1 MNTSS
6 IKEIH
11 EHLKHQTHKSTLNL
25 EIPKHR
31 ANNPF
36 VNLIV
41 GTDLVHPKF
50 RSQPRLL
57 ARPNSTTGP
66 SIRER
71 KREREPA
78 ISELGTVS
86 QAIDR
91 FTSIAARTRSLSFLF
106 LKAQVSWPCHQP
118 APYYLV
124 SFIFF
129 CISLLYDEQI

>member
-11 EHLKHQTHKSTLNL
+11 EHLKHQTHKSTFNP
-25 EIPKHR
+25 EIPKHG

-36 VNLIV
+36 VILIV
-41 GTDLVHPKF
+41 GVDLVHPKF

-66 SIRER
+66 SIHER

-78 ISELGTVS
+78 IMKAKNLIFSKLK
-86 QAIDR
+86 IM
-91 FTSIAARTRSLSFLF
+91 SLYMKSC
-106 LKAQVSWPCHQP
+106 KKTE
-118 APYYLV
+118 
-124 SFIFF
+124 IT
-129 CISLLYDEQI
+129 